1 MATKAKAKVPV
12 KPAKKAPGRPS
23 LYTPKL
29 AQEICDR
36 LATGEPLAQICRD
49 SHMPERTAV
58 YRWMDA
64 QEGFTQRIAHARTL
78 GYDALADD
86 ALTISNTP
94 MMGVEVTIDDTGATT
109 EKRVDMLG
117 HRKLQIETRL
127 KLLAKWDP
135 KRYGDLT
142 KVEHSGSVDIAASL
156 TAARARSGLK

>member
-1 MATKAKAKVPV
+1 MTTKKKPV
-12 KPAKKAPGRPS
+12 AKKVAKPVGRPS

-29 AQEICDR
+29 AQEICER
-36 LATGEPLAQICRD
+36 LCTGEPLAQICRD
-49 SHMPERTAV
+49 AHMPERTAV

-64 QEGFTQRIAHARTL
+64 QEGFAQRIAHARML
-78 GYDALADD
+78 GYDAIADD

-94 MMGVEVTIDDTGATT
+94 MVGVEITIDDTGATT

-135 KRYGDLT
+135 KRYGDLQ
-142 KVEHSGSVDIAASL
+142 KVEHSGTVDVAATL
-156 TAARARSGLK
+156 MQALKRVGDRP